1 MKRALAWLFA
11 AAWLAALALALP
23 RGPAL
28 AHDAPRSPGIALAP
42 AHDAGQALVRS
53 TLLIPVA
60 APAPDP
66 SSRAVPPWRG
76 LEFERAPCRKL
87 AASALVTLGAGVRVV
102 RWQRHVPRMDSG
114 EPPRPDEIS
123 S

>member
-1 MKRALAWLFA
+1 MKRAWAWLFA
-11 AAWLAALALALP
+11 ATWLVALTLALP
-23 RGPAL
+23 RGSAR
-28 AHDAPRSPGIALAP
+28 AHDAPRSPSASLAP

-53 TLLIPVA
+53 TPVISVA

-66 SSRAVPPWRG
+66 TPRAVPPRRS
-76 LEFERAPCRKL
+76 LDVESAPCREL
-87 AASALVTLGAGVRVV
+87 AANTLTVLGAGVRVV

-114 EPPRPDEIS
+114 EPPRLREVS